1 MESSM
6 SPQVLTFSMYTG
18 FGGFL
23 AATGFMLIAQPP
35 VWGAMLGYTIGVGL
49 TALFGWLLRDIP

>member
-1 MESSM
+1 MESFM

-23 AATGFMLIAQPP
+23 AATGFMLLFQPP
-35 VWGAMLGYTIGVGL
+35 VWGAMVGYGIAVGL
-49 TALFGWLLRDIP
+49 TGLFGWLLRDIP